1 MDLFIRNWRN
11 RDDNK
16 MFTNCILKG
25 EHIKTTKC
33 RINSILKYASIQ
45 HPTAEKAS
53 SIKQVGSGTYD
64 FGVKFTK

>member
-1 MDLFIRNWRN
+1 
-11 RDDNK
+11 